1 MCLAALALDCSRR
14 FPFVVAAN
22 RDEFFHRPAA
32 RLGWWQPEGGG
43 PPILG
48 GRDLQAGGT
57 WMGLTAAGRFGL
69 VTNVRRGLPTAA
81 EGPSRGL
88 IVPDWLRGDEPPHR
102 FWARTALSGHSPFNL
117 LAADFRLGE
126 CFWASNDAP
135 HPRRLGRGVTA
146 ISNAAAW
153 NAPWP
158 KIQALKVQVESV
170 LREAEP
176 ALATEALA
184 SLLFAL
190 LADRTPAAD
199 DDLPSTGI
207 GLEKERMLSPAFIRS
222 PDGTYG
228 TRCSTLVITERLGR
242 QLLTHVFERSFTNG
256 PGRVRV
262 RRSTLKDW
270 PPRRLTGGAMLPGYK
285 ARTISACAMPASS
298 NTGPRCE
305 KPARR

>member
-22 RDEFFHRPAA
+22 RDEFFDRPAA
-32 RLGWWQPEGGG
+32 HLGWWQPEGGG

-69 VTNVRRGLPTAA
+69 VTNVRRGLPTGG

-88 IVPDWLRGDEPPHR
+88 IVPAWLRGDEPAYL

-135 HPRRLGRGVTA
+135 FPRRLGRGVTA
-146 ISNAAAW
+146 VSNAADW

-158 KIQALKVQVESV
+158 KVQALKGQVESA

-176 ALATEALA
+176 ELATETLA
-184 SLLFAL
+184 SRLFAL

-199 DDLPSTGI
+199 GALPSTGI
-207 GLEKERMLSPAFIRS
+207 GLDKERMLSPAFIRS

-256 PGRVRV
+256 PGSARLQHT
-262 RRSTLKDW
+262 TLKDW
-270 PPRRLTGGAMLPGYK
+270 PPRHRTGGVPTPVYN
-285 ARTISACAMPASS
+285 ARTISTCAMPASS